1 MTDYELLEIDRIAKI
16 QSINKQ
22 YDLENNAYLSFS
34 GGKDSTVLHYL
45 LDLALPG
52 NKIPRLFI
60 NTGIEYE
67 YIVDF
72 VKKLEQKD
80 SRIQIVNSNVNI
92 KKMLE
97 IEGYPFKSKEH
108 SLKLGEWQ
116 KGSIAKSNIYYKEM
130 SGKSRYACP
139 KKLLYQYERNFK
151 LRLSDKCC
159 YRLKKDIFHKW
170 EKENKKHILMTG
182 MLAEEGGQRANLI
195 NCIITKKDKVVK
207 FHPLLVCSTDFENYF
222 IEKYDIELCKLY
234 YPPFNFKRTGCK
246 GCPYSLDLQEQL
258 DIMGKY
264 LPEEKRQCERIW
276 KPVYDEYRRI
286 NFRLKNQTTIFD
298 FISTK
303 LKVLELFGG
312 IGACTAVL
320 KRLGIDFEVADYVEI
335 DKYAVAS
342 YNAINKTN
350 FEPQDITKWD
360 KDIEVDLI
368 MSGSP
373 CQDFSLAGLGKGGDK
388 GSGTRSSLMYE
399 NIRIIEKLKPKYV
412 IWENVKNLLSKKHIH
427 NFNAYL
433 EAMEELGYYSYYQ
446 VLNAK
451 DYGIPQNRERVFT
464 VSIRKDINKLF
475 TFPPKQEFKLKLKD
489 LLEDEVDEKYY
500 LSGEQIARIVDIEG
514 LVSTVIENHGTVTA
528 ILEGDTNRTIC
539 LNSKSGRNG
548 IDGLQPSRKDRIYS
562 SDGIACTIA
571 TNDFYNPNYLVS
583 LILPYKI
590 RKLTPKECW
599 RLMGF
604 NDEDFEKAAKVNSN
618 AQLYKQAGNSIV
630 VNVLMAIFN
639 NLLKGK

>member
-312 IGACTAVL
+312 IGACTATL

-583 LILPYKI
+583 LILAYKI

-599 RLMGF
+599 RLWVLMMKILKKLLKLILKH
-604 NDEDFEKAAKVNSN
+604 NYIN
-618 AQLYKQAGNSIV
+618 KQAI
-630 VNVLMAIFN
+630 A
-639 NLLKGK
+639 LLSMY

>member
-583 LILPYKI
+583 LILAYKI

-604 NDEDFEKAAKVNSN
+604 NDEDFEKAAKVNSKT
-618 AQLYKQAGNSIV
+618 QLYKQAGNSIV

-639 NLLKGK
+639 NLV